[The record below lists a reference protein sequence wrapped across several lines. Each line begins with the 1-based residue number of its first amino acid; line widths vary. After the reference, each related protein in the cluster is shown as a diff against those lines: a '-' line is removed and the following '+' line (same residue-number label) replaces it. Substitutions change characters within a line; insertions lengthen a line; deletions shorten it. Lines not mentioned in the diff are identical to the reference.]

1 MNAAQLADR
10 LSGDAAFARGVTAWK
25 VRPAREARY
34 GDWPQGVAPVLRRA
48 LEQRG
53 VRELYTHQAEAIG
66 RVLGGEDVCI
76 VTGTASGKTLCYN
89 VPVVQAILDDPQAR
103 ALYLFPTK
111 ALAQDQLDELYSL
124 IQVAEADIK
133 TYTYDGDTPTT
144 ARRKLRQAG
153 HVVITNPDMLH
164 QGILPHHTQWTRLFE
179 NLRFIVLD
187 ELHVYRGIF
196 GSHLAN
202 VLRRLLR
209 VAEFYGSRPQI
220 VACSATIANPKQLAD
235 RLTERDLG
243 VVDDDGSPR
252 GEKHLIFYNPRV
264 VNAQLGIRASEIDA
278 AAEIAGVLLGN
289 DIQTLTF
296 ARSRTAAELLL
307 SKLRGG
313 PHLGRGEVRGYR
325 GGYLPAERR
334 EIEAGLRDGTVRAVV
349 ATNALELG
357 VDIGQAQAAVLCGY
371 PGSLAS
377 FWQQVGRA
385 GRRRESSVAVYVA
398 GSSPLDQFVA
408 RTPDFVLRESVESAL
423 INPDNVYVYTSH
435 LKCAAFEL
443 PLVENEIFGVPTT
456 DGGVRMLEDEGI
468 VHKAGG
474 TYHWNADDYPAQFV
488 SLRTGTLDNIV
499 IVTDESRPQVI
510 GQVDRFSAP
519 TRVHKDAIYL
529 HDGRQY
535 HVNRLDW
542 EQGKAYVEEV
552 SVEHYTVASMNVN
565 VAVLDDFEQQ
575 ADAPLGRSWGEVRVT
590 ARPTI
595 FKKLRIS
602 DDDNV
607 GWGTIDLPEQE
618 MHTQACWAWMRP
630 ELTETLSRAE
640 VESGLW
646 GARHLLP
653 NVASVYLMCDP
664 HDLGVV
670 SEIKSPFTQAPTL
683 YLYDRYPGGVGLS
696 ERLYATFDQVMQAAA
711 ELAAGCDCAEG
722 CPACVGPPVA
732 SGISAKAAT
741 LRVLRARAGS
751 PVAALAVPHS
761 GSLSVEETVG

>member
-34 GDWPQGVAPVLRRA
+34 GDWPVGVAPVLRRA

-53 VRELYTHQAEAIG
+53 VCELYTHQSEAIA

-111 ALAQDQLDELYSL
+111 ALAQDQLDELHSL

-264 VNAQLGIRASEIDA
+264 VNAQLGIRVSEIDA

-313 PHLGRGEVRGYR
+313 PHLGRGEVRGSR

-334 EIEAGLRDGTVRAVV
+334 EIEAGLRSGNVRAVV
-349 ATNALELG
+349 ASTALALG
-357 VDIGQAQAAVLCGY
+357 VVIRQAQAAVPCG
-371 PGSLAS
+371 
-377 FWQQVGRA
+377 
-385 GRRRESSVAVYVA
+385 
-398 GSSPLDQFVA
+398 
-408 RTPDFVLRESVESAL
+408 
-423 INPDNVYVYTSH
+423 
-435 LKCAAFEL
+435 
-443 PLVENEIFGVPTT
+443 
-456 DGGVRMLEDEGI
+456 
-468 VHKAGG
+468 
-474 TYHWNADDYPAQFV
+474 
-488 SLRTGTLDNIV
+488 
-499 IVTDESRPQVI
+499 
-510 GQVDRFSAP
+510 
-519 TRVHKDAIYL
+519 
-529 HDGRQY
+529 
-535 HVNRLDW
+535 
-542 EQGKAYVEEV
+542 
-552 SVEHYTVASMNVN
+552 
-565 VAVLDDFEQQ
+565 
-575 ADAPLGRSWGEVRVT
+575 
-590 ARPTI
+590 
-595 FKKLRIS
+595 
-602 DDDNV
+602 
-607 GWGTIDLPEQE
+607 
-618 MHTQACWAWMRP
+618 
-630 ELTETLSRAE
+630 
-640 VESGLW
+640 
-646 GARHLLP
+646 
-653 NVASVYLMCDP
+653 
-664 HDLGVV
+664 
-670 SEIKSPFTQAPTL
+670 
-683 YLYDRYPGGVGLS
+683 
-696 ERLYATFDQVMQAAA
+696 
-711 ELAAGCDCAEG
+711 
-722 CPACVGPPVA
+722 
-732 SGISAKAAT
+732 
-741 LRVLRARAGS
+741 
-751 PVAALAVPHS
+751 
-761 GSLSVEETVG
+761 